1 MHNLTEIQ
9 KWFYTSITH
18 PSGVTHGAA
27 EAGSALGMDNGNIVD
42 VIQPSDKLNAADR
55 LAIYHNAY
63 FLRLY
68 GVLEAEY
75 PALKAALGEDL
86 FRKFALFFLQQNPSG
101 SYSLYDLSANFPEFL
116 AQSVPS
122 ENAEESW
129 PNFIIDL
136 VRLER
141 LFQESYRGEG
151 TESLP
156 NTDNPG
162 FDESSDDQI
171 KSKSLRVSPSLKLM
185 HSTFPVHHYLLSVR
199 RGEDVPL
206 PNPGI
211 TWLAVNRLNYNVKIY
226 ELSED
231 EFLLLKQ
238 ISANPKIEISNEV
251 VRRYAAKWLK
261 EKFLY

>member
-1 MHNLTEIQ
+1 MNNLSDIQ
-9 KWFYTSITH
+9 KWFYKSITH
-18 PSGVTHGAA
+18 PSGVAHGAA
-27 EAGSALGMDNGNIVD
+27 EAGTALAMDKGNIVD
-42 VIQPSDKLNAADR
+42 VIQPSDKLNPADR

-86 FRKFALFFLQQNPSG
+86 FRKFALFFLQQNPSS
-101 SYSLYDLSANFPEFL
+101 SYSLYDLSANFPELL

-151 TESLP
+151 TESLSY
-156 NTDNPG
+156 TDNSALY
-162 FDESSDDQI
+162 ESSDGHI
-171 KSKSLRVSPSLKLM
+171 KSKFLRISPSLKLM

-206 PNPGI
+206 PNPEI

-238 ISANPKIEISNEV
+238 ISVKPKIDISNEGIQP
-251 VRRYAAKWLK
+251 YADKWVK

>member
-1 MHNLTEIQ
+1 MNNLSDIQ
-9 KWFYTSITH
+9 KWFYKSITH

-27 EAGSALGMDNGNIVD
+27 EAGTALAMDKGNIVD

-101 SYSLYDLSANFPEFL
+101 SYSLYDLSANFPGFL

-156 NTDNPG
+156 NTDNPD
-162 FDESSDDQI
+162 FDESGDGQV
-171 KSKSLRVSPSLKLM
+171 KSNSLRISPSLKLM

-206 PNPGI
+206 PNPEM

-238 ISANPKIEISNEV
+238 ISANPEIEISNEAV
-251 VRRYAAKWLK
+251 QPYSAKWLK